1 MILHDEINGQDTSGM
16 NDGIF
21 QQIDG
26 DLLDQHRIHGYHQ
39 KFLGDPDPDGGI
51 GIAFFSFSKAS
62 PTTSSTGSSVVL
74 MLKLSPWIRVTDSR
88 FPPYSTA
95 SWNPRRYWS

>member
-1 MILHDEINGQDTSGM
+1 M

-39 KFLGDPDPDGGI
+39 KFLGDLDPDGGI
-51 GIAFFSFSKAS
+51 GIAFFQLLQSFSHHFLHRLLCGIDA
-62 PTTSSTGSSVVL
+62 
-74 MLKLSPWIRVTDSR
+74 
-88 FPPYSTA
+88 
-95 SWNPRRYWS
+95 

>member
-1 MILHDEINGQDTSGM
+1 MLRMILHDEINGQDTSGM

-51 GIAFFSFSKAS
+51 GIAFFQLLQSFSHHFLHRLLCGIDA
-62 PTTSSTGSSVVL
+62 
-74 MLKLSPWIRVTDSR
+74 
-88 FPPYSTA
+88 
-95 SWNPRRYWS
+95 

>member
-39 KFLGDPDPDGGI
+39 KFLGDLDPDGGI
-51 GIAFFSFSKAS
+51 GIAFFQLLQSFSHHFLHRLLCGIDA
-62 PTTSSTGSSVVL
+62 
-74 MLKLSPWIRVTDSR
+74 
-88 FPPYSTA
+88 
-95 SWNPRRYWS
+95 

>member
-26 DLLDQHRIHGYHQ
+26 DLLNQHRIHGYHQ
-39 KFLGDPDPDGGI
+39 KFLGDLDPDGGI
-51 GIAFFSFSKAS
+51 GIAFFQLLQSFSHHFLHRLLCGIDA
-62 PTTSSTGSSVVL
+62 
-74 MLKLSPWIRVTDSR
+74 
-88 FPPYSTA
+88 
-95 SWNPRRYWS
+95 